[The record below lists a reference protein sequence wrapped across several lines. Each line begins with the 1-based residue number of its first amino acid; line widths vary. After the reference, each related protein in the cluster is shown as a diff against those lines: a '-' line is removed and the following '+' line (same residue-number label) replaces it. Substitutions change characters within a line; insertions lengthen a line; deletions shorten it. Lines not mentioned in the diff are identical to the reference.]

1 MVRMKSAM
9 RVFAILACALVLAGC
24 KDTEK
29 EIALDRAAAA
39 EAALTKATADL
50 ARAEKQATNLKEE
63 LEAAKNARDELEQQV
78 KQLTSDRDKATTTLS
93 VGSLEEAKKLA
104 DQSGG
109 QTANVAELQKTI
121 VDQRVIIQ
129 QQATALEQLRNIID
143 RLRRAPPRGAA
154 EPNAAA
160 PGQQ

>member
-1 MVRMKSAM
+1 MVRTKSAM
-9 RVFAILACALVLAGC
+9 MVFAILACALVLAGC
-24 KDTEK
+24 KDTK
-29 EIALDRAAAA
+29 NVAALDRAATA
-39 EAALTKATADL
+39 EASLAKTRADLTK
-50 ARAEKQATNLKEE
+50 AEKQATNLKEE
-63 LEAAKNARDELEQQV
+63 LEAAKSARDELEQQV

-121 VDQRVIIQ
+121 NDQRVIIQ

-143 RLRRAPPRGAA
+143 RLRRAPPRSAA